1 MDAPVA
7 EAHFTGQ
14 AGIGVPVLE
23 EAPEVWAA
31 LALEEDLEEALPKEI
46 YISITIIE
54 IIMAAVDFLAGR
66 DLLADR
72 TVILDQ
78 GREAI
83 AEEVPLEL

>member
-46 YISITIIE
+46 YITIIE